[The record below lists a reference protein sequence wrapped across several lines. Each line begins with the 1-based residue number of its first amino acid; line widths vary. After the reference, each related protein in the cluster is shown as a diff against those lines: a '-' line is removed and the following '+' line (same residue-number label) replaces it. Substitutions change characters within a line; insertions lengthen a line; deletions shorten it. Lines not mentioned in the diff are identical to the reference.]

1 MSVIKQLS
9 EETINKIK
17 AGEVVERPASIV
29 KELVENS
36 IDAGAK
42 NIVVKIK
49 SGGKKSISV
58 TDDGCGMDEADLYL
72 SLERHATSKLSTVE
86 DLSVIETMGF
96 RGEAL
101 PSIASVTNFSITSAT
116 SHGDGYRI
124 ASRYG
129 KLSETKNVSVPKGT
143 EIVAEDI
150 FFNVPVRKK
159 FLKSDEREYA
169 LIRENIMKFSVVHP
183 QISFSFFSNDRN
195 LFTLPAASSP
205 TERISA
211 VWKIAAPY
219 IGYAEVTDPLVRVR
233 AFVPDP
239 TVSIQALSVVAVNR
253 RIISD
258 RLVNAAIL
266 RTLKETVGG
275 EFRTS
280 IVIFIDCD
288 PAFVDVNVHPS
299 KQEVRFR
306 DTNLVAHLIRTSI
319 TAAFAN
325 LRALSRDIPDSPAV
339 PACEEPETPVRPQP
353 GPERSVADAVTEV
366 VKTGNGETSG
376 IPAVSSDGLI
386 HGKIKNTAPVK
397 ANVYKKEEPSEKYRE
412 PLLPQQDTVAQRE
425 ERYIPKP
432 PVRQP
437 GPAEQTA
444 LQPLF
449 SMKIENYKKVG
460 VLFGVYLILEVEN
473 GVIFLDQHAAHERM
487 TYDRLRNIYACG
499 EKLSQLL
506 ISPVMIRISPS
517 EKVALEENINKFT
530 ALAFD
535 ISLLDDSTAVLRAIP
550 AIGFETDWEKLVK
563 GMLGE
568 ISEYGH
574 TAEFDDFLLSHIAQ
588 RACKTSVRRN
598 DVLHDADIDALVG
611 MINRSDT
618 LTCPHGRQFFFMMSR
633 NEFEKRVQRK

>member
-1 MSVIKQLS
+1 MSIIRQLP
-9 EETINKIK
+9 EDTINKIK
-17 AGEVVERPASIV
+17 AGEVVERPASVV

-72 SLERHATSKLSTVE
+72 SLERHATSKLSKVE
-86 DLSVIETMGF
+86 DLSEIDTMGF

-124 ASRYG
+124 VSRYG
-129 KLSETKNVSVPKGT
+129 KLSETRNVSVPKGT
-143 EIVAEDI
+143 EIVADDI

-169 LIRENIMKFSVVHP
+169 LIRENLMKFSVVYP

-195 LFTLPAASSP
+195 LFTLPAAASP
-205 TERISA
+205 VERISS
-211 VWKIAAPY
+211 VWKIQGSC
-219 IGYAEVTDPLVRVR
+219 IGSAEASDQSVKVR

-239 TVSIQALSVVAVNR
+239 TVSIQSLSVVAVNR

-258 RLVNAAIL
+258 RLVNAAIM
-266 RTLKETVGG
+266 RTFKDAVGG

-280 IVIFIDCD
+280 VVIFIDCE

-306 DTNLVAHLIRTSI
+306 DTNLVANLVRTSI
-319 TAAFAN
+319 VSALAD
-325 LRALSRDIPDSPAV
+325 LRSSQA
-339 PACEEPETPVRPQP
+339 EPEKRSKPPVQP
-353 GPERSVADAVTEV
+353 EKTVPEIKTKEV
-366 VKTGNGETSG
+366 RVEKDD
-376 IPAVSSDGLI
+376 PLLKMKPSSDGLI
-386 HGKIKNTAPVK
+386 HGKIDPKKITPIK
-397 ANVYKKEEPSEKYRE
+397 TSVYEKKSAELESEK
-412 PLLPQQDTVAQRE
+412 PDLPQQDHLAQRE
-425 ERYIPKP
+425 EVYAPKP
-432 PVRQP
+432 LKNLPK
-437 GPAEQTA
+437 PAEQTTF
-444 LQPLF
+444 QPLF

-460 VLFGVYLILEVEN
+460 VLFGVYIILEVEN

-487 TYDRLRNIYACG
+487 TYNRLRKIYSDS

-517 EKVALEENINKFT
+517 EKLVLEENLNKFT
-530 ALAFD
+530 DLAFD

-550 AIGFETDWEKLVK
+550 AIGFDTDWEKLVK

-574 TAEFDDFLLSHIAQ
+574 AAEFDDFLLSHIAQ

-598 DVLHDADIDALVG
+598 DLLHDAEIDALVE
-611 MINRSDT
+611 MINRSDY
-618 LTCPHGRQFFFMMSR
+618 LTCPHGRPFFFTMSR

>member
-58 TDDGCGMDEADLYL
+58 IDDGCGMDEADLYL

-124 ASRYG
+124 SSRFG

-169 LIRENIMKFSVVHP
+169 LIRENLMKFSVVHP

-195 LFTLPAASSP
+195 LFTLPAAASP
-205 TERISA
+205 VERISS
-211 VWKIAAPY
+211 VWKIPGQY
-219 IGYAEVTDPLVRVR
+219 IGFAEVSDPIVRVR

-239 TVSIQALSVVAVNR
+239 TAGIQALSVVAVNR

-266 RTLKETVGG
+266 KTLKEAVGG

-288 PAFVDVNVHPS
+288 PSFVDVNVHPT

-306 DTNLVAHLIRTSI
+306 DTNLIAHLIRSSI

-325 LRALSRDIPDSPAV
+325 LRT
-339 PACEEPETPVRPQP
+339 ACEEPEKPFEPQP
-353 GPERSVADAVTEV
+353 LPEKRESAASSEEVKSGKVEMPVNLAASAD
-366 VKTGNGETSG
+366 GF
-376 IPAVSSDGLI
+376 I
-386 HGKIKNTAPVK
+386 HGKIGFKNTTQIK
-397 ANVYKKEEPSEKYRE
+397 TNIYEKEEPAEKCSE
-412 PLLPQQDTVAQRE
+412 PIHPQHDAVAQRE
-425 ERYIPKP
+425 ERYIPKLPERRQEP
-432 PVRQP
+432 P
-437 GPAEQTA
+437 AQTT

-449 SMKIENYKKVG
+449 SMRIENYKKIG

-487 TYDRLRNIYACG
+487 TYNRLRSIYTDS

-506 ISPVMIRISPS
+506 ISPIMVKVSPS
-517 EKVALEENINKFT
+517 EKVVLEENLDKFT

-535 ISLLDDSTAVLRAIP
+535 ISLLDDSTAVLRATP
-550 AIGFETDWEKLVK
+550 AIGFETDWEKLIK

-574 TAEFDDFLLSHIAQ
+574 SEEFDDFLLSHIAQ

-598 DVLHDADIDALVG
+598 DILHDADIDALVG
-611 MINRSDT
+611 MINKSDW
-618 LTCPHGRQFFFMMSR
+618 LTCPHGRPFFFTMSR